1 MGEIMARMSDAKQL
15 ALQRTERDLCDHLNA
30 LAACLTAAAGALI
43 AFPHDEPPMLAQSVP
58 TPSTNAITNIS
69 ASDVVHL
76 CSC

>member
-43 AFPHDEPPMLAQSVP
+43 ALPLPP
-58 TPSTNAITNIS
+58 
-69 ASDVVHL
+69 
-76 CSC
+76 